1 MTHDKHAAAARA
13 GGLNAGVVAAKVP
26 TYKHVAR
33 GPTEADRVL
42 ALVASGSIDPTTMW
56 RKTGTVAISGWQ
68 ALSAHRRKGKEGA
81 GSQGPGQGG
90 GGPRHPHQKPVLREE
105 VGARA
110 LRVRSVS
117 REKEWA
123 SAGVQDAWVSELVWV

>member
-68 ALSAHRRKGKEGA
+68 ALSAHDGIAAKEKKELAVKAWPRRRRTSPSSPEANAA
-81 GSQGPGQGG
+81 GRSG
-90 GGPRHPHQKPVLREE
+90 RACV
-105 VGARA
+105 ARA
-110 LRVRSVS
+110 VSVE
-117 REKEWA
+117 REGMGQRGCARRLGE
-123 SAGVQDAWVSELVWV
+123 